1 MKVLGIDPGTQTMG
15 FGIVERVEDTLSHID
30 SGVIKFKNRDLQ
42 ESIKLIPS
50 LLDEVTREYQIDT
63 ISMETLFF
71 AINPKSVI
79 KLAQFR
85 GALLAYFLD
94 RFDRVEEFSPLEI
107 KKSITGNGRSSKQ
120 IVNQKVREIL
130 NIETEIRPL
139 DISDALAV
147 AITYL
152 KIHQ

>member
-1 MKVLGIDPGTQTMG
+1 MKVLGIDPGTKTMG
-15 FGIVERVEDTLSHID
+15 FGIIERAGDTISHID

-50 LLDEVTREYQIDT
+50 LLDEVTREHQIDT

-107 KKSITGNGRSSKQ
+107 KKSITGNGKSSKQ

-152 KIHQ
+152 KTHQ

>member
-15 FGIVERVEDTLSHID
+15 FGIVERVEDTISHID
-30 SGVIKFKNRDLQ
+30 SGIIKFKNRDLQ

-107 KKSITGNGRSSKQ
+107 KKSI
-120 IVNQKVREIL
+120 
-130 NIETEIRPL
+130 
-139 DISDALAV
+139 
-147 AITYL
+147 
-152 KIHQ
+152 

>member
-15 FGIVERVEDTLSHID
+15 FGIVEKVEDTILHID

-50 LLDEVTREYQIDT
+50 LFDEVTEGYQIDT

-85 GALLAYFLD
+85 GALLAYFLN

-130 NIETEIRPL
+130 NIENEIRPL